1 MSKRE
6 KILVVVVLLLAVGV
20 VIILK
25 QRTSPTPAVQADV
38 HNSPD
43 TVRPGKLTTPSL
55 IADKSK
61 PLPRLLD
68 LGAGKCIPCKMM
80 APILEELKNEY
91 AGSMQVEV
99 IDVEEN
105 PDIAEKYEV
114 RIIPTQI
121 FFDAEGKELF
131 RHMGYISK
139 QDILAK
145 WRQLGVNLRKG
156 QTDEKPI

>member
-1 MSKRE
+1 MSNRE
-6 KILVVVVLLLAVGV
+6 KILIVVVLLLAVGI

-25 QRTSPTPAVQADV
+25 QRTSPTLAVQVDV
-38 HNSPD
+38 HNSPN
-43 TVRPGKLTTPSL
+43 TVRPQKLTTPSL
-55 IADKSK
+55 LADQSK

-80 APILEELKNEY
+80 APILEQLKSEY
-91 AGSMQVEV
+91 AGSMKVEV

-139 QDILAK
+139 QDILARWK
-145 WRQLGVNLRKG
+145 QLGVNLQKG
-156 QTDEKPI
+156 Q